1 MTDPRTPR
9 FRSSLTG
16 PQATR
21 PEPVA
26 PDEEAFEE
34 TLRPRTLEEF
44 AGQEKLKRNLRISI
58 AAARQRGEPLG
69 HCLFSGPP
77 GLGKTTLA
85 HILAHEMGGKI
96 RVTSGPVLEKPVRS
110 ADELALHVLSRLTP
124 ERFVAAIRRQDLA
137 TLTGI
142 SGVGKKT
149 AERLVLEL
157 KDKVGEF
164 ADSDVEE
171 GEPVQLTTNG
181 EDAVKA
187 LIALGIGRTAAER
200 AVQASLSAAPD
211 APAADL
217 TRRALSSIRE

>member
-1 MTDPRTPR
+1 VIG
-9 FRSSLTG
+9 SLKGRLARKLIDEVTIDVG
-16 PQATR
+16 GIGWRVAIPLSTYESLP
-21 PEPVA
+21 PEG
-26 PDEEAFEE
+26 EEAMLVTHLHVREDELTLYGFASARERRLFE
-34 TLRPRTLEEF
+34 TLIGVSGVGPR
-44 AGQEKLKRNLRISI
+44 
-58 AAARQRGEPLG
+58 
-69 HCLFSGPP
+69 
-77 GLGKTTLA
+77 
-85 HILAHEMGGKI
+85 
-96 RVTSGPVLEKPVRS
+96 
-110 ADELALHVLSRLTP
+110 LALHVLSRLTP
-124 ERFVAAIRRQDLA
+124 ERFVGAIRRQDLA

-164 ADSDVEE
+164 AETDLEE
-171 GEPVQLTTNG
+171 GEPVRLTTNG

-200 AVQASLSAAPD
+200 AVQASLASAPD

>member
-1 MTDPRTPR
+1 VSIPLSTYEA
-9 FRSSLTG
+9 L
-16 PQATR
+16 
-21 PEPVA
+21 PVEG
-26 PDEEAFEE
+26 EEASLVTHLHVREDELTLYGFASARERRLFE
-34 TLRPRTLEEF
+34 TLIGVSGVGPR
-44 AGQEKLKRNLRISI
+44 
-58 AAARQRGEPLG
+58 
-69 HCLFSGPP
+69 
-77 GLGKTTLA
+77 
-85 HILAHEMGGKI
+85 
-96 RVTSGPVLEKPVRS
+96 
-110 ADELALHVLSRLTP
+110 LALHVLSRLTP
-124 ERFVAAIRRQDLA
+124 ERFVGAIRRQDLA

-164 ADSDVEE
+164 AEAEAEE
-171 GEPVQLTTNG
+171 GEPVRLTTNG

-200 AVQASLSAAPD
+200 AVQSSLADQPD